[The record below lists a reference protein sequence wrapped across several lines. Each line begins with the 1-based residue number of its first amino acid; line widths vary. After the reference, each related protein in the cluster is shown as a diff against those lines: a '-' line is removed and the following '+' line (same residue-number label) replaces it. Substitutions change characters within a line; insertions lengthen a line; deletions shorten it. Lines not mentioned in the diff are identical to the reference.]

1 MKHTA
6 EIRALRLEAQGYI
19 RDTAASQRGAMR
31 ALEQSDWHT
40 AQDMATQ
47 AAGCAG
53 EVENIVAQL
62 IQLGTDTRKDT
73 R

>member
-1 MKHTA
+1 MKHSD
-6 EIRALRLEAQGYI
+6 EIRALRREAQGFI
-19 RDTAASQRGAMR
+19 RDTAASQRAAMA
-31 ALEQSDWHT
+31 ALERSEWVR

-62 IQLGTDTRKDT
+62 IQLGTPRKDDQ
-73 R
+73 